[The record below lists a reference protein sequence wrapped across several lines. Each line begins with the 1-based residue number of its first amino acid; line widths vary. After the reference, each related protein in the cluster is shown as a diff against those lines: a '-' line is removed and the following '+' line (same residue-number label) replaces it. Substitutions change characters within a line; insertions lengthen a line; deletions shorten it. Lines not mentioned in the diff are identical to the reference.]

1 MKLSSVKSTC
11 TQNEKRLPWVTP
23 GNGPGNF
30 QSGAPRVKEQP
41 VSRAVVL
48 AAAMGGWVEKV
59 ACVPDELTKEP
70 RMWSGRGREEGRRGG
85 CGRVCGCLS
94 CVLVR
99 FFDRSYAD
107 TQLFYLVLRAG
118 GQYLGKTDIVLRTGC
133 RRYMIFGPP
142 DKIHVGLSSV
152 TPTVPVLASG
162 HWNRNLEPG
171 RYTD

>member
-85 CGRVCGCLS
+85 VDVFVAASR
-94 CVLVR
+94 VLVR

-118 GQYLGKTDIVLRTGC
+118 CQYLGKTDIVLRTGC

-152 TPTVPVLASG
+152 TPTVPVLALRFGRSRVLRSG
-162 HWNRNLEPG
+162 L
-171 RYTD
+171 

>member
-70 RMWSGRGREEGRRGG
+70 RMWSSRGREEARRGG
-85 CGRVCGCLS
+85 CGRVCAASRVCS
-94 CVLVR
+94 SVLVR

-118 GQYLGKTDIVLRTGC
+118 GQYLGKTDLVPRPGG

-142 DKIHVGLSSV
+142 DKIHVGLSV
-152 TPTVPVLASG
+152 INVG
-162 HWNRNLEPG
+162 
-171 RYTD
+171 YTDRPGPCRGRRSSA

>member
-1 MKLSSVKSTC
+1 M
-11 TQNEKRLPWVTP
+11 
-23 GNGPGNF
+23 
-30 QSGAPRVKEQP
+30 
-41 VSRAVVL
+41 
-48 AAAMGGWVEKV
+48 EKV

-94 CVLVR
+94 CALVR

-107 TQLFYLVLRAG
+107 TQLFYIVLRAG
-118 GQYLGKTDIVLRTGC
+118 GQYLGKTDLVLRAGG

-152 TPTVPVLASG
+152 TPTVPVLEACNASITPLDWKCRVLYSLG
-162 HWNRNLEPG
+162 VIRMIHAHVTSYP
-171 RYTD
+171 

>member
-99 FFDRSYAD
+99 FYAALARSLAS
-107 TQLFYLVLRAG
+107 Q
-118 GQYLGKTDIVLRTGC
+118 
-133 RRYMIFGPP
+133 P
-142 DKIHVGLSSV
+142 V
-152 TPTVPVLASG
+152 TPTTSCGAGRGSARSVGWSG
-162 HWNRNLEPG
+162 RLEWLENLEMRHG
-171 RYTD
+171 RLKNRLGTPQARNFWAFDG